1 MWAKREVNLPLLSPA
16 ALISEERTKRIMKKI
31 LLIEDDKSLNSGL
44 SYDLEMEQYTVY
56 PALTLGEGIKFLEK
70 EEVDLILLD
79 GNLPDGDGFDF
90 CRAVKKERDIPV
102 IFLTARDLDQDE
114 MKGFDCGADDYIT
127 KPFKMPILH
136 RRILAALRK
145 SKSGDAKD
153 FYNDGYLKIDFM
165 KLTAFKGDME
175 LSMTPT
181 EYKIIRL
188 LIANPDK
195 VLTKR
200 LLLEKIWDNTGNFVD
215 EHTVAVNINRLR
227 KKIDSEDHVYIKTLY
242 GMGYQWKG
250 RV

>member
-1 MWAKREVNLPLLSPA
+1 MKR
-16 ALISEERTKRIMKKI
+16 I

-44 SYDLEMEQYTVY
+44 TYDLEPEHYKVY
-56 PALTLGEGIKFLEK
+56 PALTLGEGIGILEE

-90 CRAVKKERDIPV
+90 CRAVKKEGNIPV

-136 RRILAALRK
+136 RRIQAALRK
-145 SKSGDAKD
+145 SGENHSELI
-153 FYNDGYLKIDFM
+153 YNDGYLKIDFE
-165 KLTAFKGDME
+165 KLTVLKGDME
-175 LSMTPT
+175 LPMTPT
-181 EYKIIRL
+181 EFKILRL
-188 LIANPDK
+188 LILNSDK
-195 VLTKR
+195 VMTKR

-227 KKIDSEDHVYIKTLY
+227 KKIESEDHVYIKTLY
-242 GMGYQWKG
+242 GMGYQWIG
-250 RV
+250 RG